1 MELSQSY
8 EERIISYLRSQE
20 IFGEDDFQVPTTV
33 DHCTPEEVIGDVL
46 NEVIN
51 NVIKRII
58 CHDKFE
64 NTTLGHNQY
73 PLFDLSNIITDFCMN
88 EDIMKQISFR
98 ESVLISKVD
107 SVCGSRE
114 VEPKAVGGLCLN
126 IQTVDGYIP
135 EKISISQERKIDNR
149 VATILKKARQVRLE
163 KMQKGELKSEWNN
176 IFEDDLRRYEKS
188 LKNQMQ
194 RNCKKFVVHLS
205 SEFEI
210 TGQNA
215 GSSLTSWVDRNFH
228 TIEEKRSEYIQ
239 ISDGSVLDKNL
250 YIALQKGKYYLHY
263 RGADYEEK
271 KQYSLVK
278 TRDLVCEGANLILMR
293 YLALTKYTGTF
304 ELTTT
309 YINGDLCR
317 NIYEC
322 IGSTKGIINDKKVEI
337 CKIYRYIIEQCGIEH
352 HCVTVLTDKGYIISQ
367 EWEGCTYILNKN
379 PILALED
386 GPIKFEKIILA
397 KTWTDDVELLS
408 RYLDYKTEAEM
419 KMKRYLY
426 DHPEVK
432 EIFSDFVNNI
442 LLLKPNDILPFTM
455 SYFQTLCPIKIPIQ
469 SYFESIAD
477 DIYF

>member
-1 MELSQSY
+1 MENAQNY
-8 EERIISYLRSQE
+8 EERILTYLRRQE
-20 IFGEDDFQVPTTV
+20 TFDKDEFLLPIPVDEDTTK
-33 DHCTPEEVIGDVL
+33 EVIGDVL
-46 NEVIN
+46 NKLIN
-51 NVIKRII
+51 NVIKRVI
-58 CHDKFE
+58 CRDKYE
-64 NTTLGHNQY
+64 NMRLNHNQY
-73 PLFDLSNIITDFCMN
+73 PLFDLSHIIPDFCMS
-88 EDIMKQISFR
+88 EDIMKHISFR

-126 IQTVDGYIP
+126 IQSVDGFLEEIN
-135 EKISISQERKIDNR
+135 ISQEKQIDNR
-149 VATILKKARQVRLE
+149 VAYILKNSRQARLE
-163 KMQKGELKSEWNN
+163 KMQKSGLKDDILFEEELEN
-176 IFEDDLRRYEKS
+176 YEKS

-194 RNCKKFVVHLS
+194 LNCRKFVVQLS
-205 SEFEI
+205 CQFEVN
-210 TGQNA
+210 GQNA

-228 TIEEKRSEYIQ
+228 TLEEKRNEYIHT
-239 ISDGSVLDKNL
+239 SEGSIVEKNL
-250 YIALQKGKYYLHY
+250 YIALQKDKYYLHY
-263 RGADYEEK
+263 RGDDYEEK
-271 KQYSLVK
+271 KYYSLVK
-278 TRDLVCEGANLILMR
+278 TRDLVCEGADFILLR
-293 YLALTKYTGTF
+293 YLALTKYSGTF
-304 ELTTT
+304 ELSTT

-367 EWEGCTYILNKN
+367 EWEGCTYILNRN

-386 GPIKFEKIILA
+386 GPIKYEKIILS
-397 KTWTDDVELLS
+397 KTWTDDLEFLS

-442 LLLKPNDILPFTM
+442 LLLKPSNILSFTM
-455 SYFQTLCPIKIPIQ
+455 NYFQTLCPIKLPRQ
-469 SYFESIAD
+469 SYFESMSD
-477 DIYF
+477 EMYF